1 MLENVPNIY
10 PETELIGI
18 NNDNSFDSKIN
29 EEFIKSDTFKSINN
43 DVKNFFTCS
52 SCSKIIEKNSV
63 CINCNAI
70 SCLDCSKTFLS
81 CKTCHT
87 YPYKGKE
94 NEDISYTSKKLF
106 DEEEDLVD
114 NLNYSVLSTSNIK
127 NQFKENKLRNIIK
140 DEETDYL
147 NISLDSRKFMLDN
160 ISDIS
165 FSEHNNKI
173 DNKYSIINLF
183 DIMEEQGKM
192 MKAEIKESKKI
203 DPKRYIEINEALKED
218 KNSNIFVSGLLA
230 KFLMNQGIEV
240 AIEKKQSKSVEY
252 SVMKWLATGLYKT
265 KIITI
270 HFDYGKE
277 INKKILKDKKLRNN
291 FIKSWIL
298 ILSEELNINPDNIYF
313 KKMFKGSGNVSF
325 AVPGCDEKKLKN
337 IQKGR
342 EGIKDIKYELLL
354 HGCIISPD
362 MFDTRYNNDDRGWA
376 KKGEKR
382 GGRRYDPP
390 YGWSGY
396 GLNVLNRYDNKN
408 NTWLGMS
415 NVEGEWWVAYHG
427 IGRANDSEKNKKAIK
442 SIVYDGFKRGNYQ
455 VHEKYDNCNTFSKEK
470 YSKVGIGIYLTDEIS
485 EAEYYSGKVEFKN
498 QKYKIAFM
506 CRVCPKEVRISSKYN
521 KYFVVDP
528 DEKCVRP
535 YRILFKECKE

>member
-1 MLENVPNIY
+1 MLENDSNIY
-10 PETELIGI
+10 PKNELIGI
-18 NNDNSFDSKIN
+18 NDDNSFDSKIN
-29 EEFIKSDTFKSINN
+29 EEYKKSDIFKSIIN
-43 DVKNFFTCS
+43 DVKNFFTCP

-63 CINCNAI
+63 CIKCNAI
-70 SCLDCSKTFLS
+70 SCYECSKSFSS
-81 CKTCHT
+81 CKTCNT

-106 DEEEDLVD
+106 NEEDDLVD
-114 NLNYSVLSTSNIK
+114 NLNFSVLSTSNVKI
-127 NQFKENKLRNIIK
+127 QFKENKLRNIIK

-147 NISLDSRKFMLDN
+147 NISSDSRKFMLDN

-173 DNKYSIINLF
+173 DNKYSITNLF
-183 DIMEEQGKM
+183 DTMEDQGKM

-203 DPKRYIEINEALKED
+203 DPKRFIEINEALKED
-218 KNSNIFVSGLLA
+218 KNSNVFVSGLIA

-240 AIEKKQSKSVEY
+240 AIEKKQSKSVKY

-277 INKKILKDKKLRNN
+277 INNKILKDKKLRKN
-291 FIKSWIL
+291 FITSWIL

-313 KKMFKGSGNVSF
+313 KKMFKGSGNLSLAVSDSF
-325 AVPGCDEKKLKN
+325 NEKDLKK

-342 EGIKDIKYELLL
+342 KGIKDIKYDLLL

-382 GGRRYDPP
+382 GGREYDPP

-396 GLNVLNRYDNKN
+396 GLNVLNRYDNQN

-427 IGRANDSEKNKKAIK
+427 IGRSNDPEKNKKVIK
-442 SIVYDGFKRGNYQ
+442 SIVNDGLKPGRNQF
-455 VHEKYDNCNTFSKEK
+455 HEKYDNCNKLSKEK
-470 YSKVGIGIYLTDEIS
+470 YSKIGTGIYLTDKIS
-485 EAEYYSGKVEFKN
+485 EAEKYSGEVEFQN
-498 QKYKIAFM
+498 HKYKIAFM
-506 CRVCPKEVRISSKYN
+506 CRVCPKEVRISSHYN
-521 KYFVVDP
+521 IYFVVDP
-528 DEKCVRP
+528 DEKCIRP
-535 YRILFKECKE
+535 YRILFKDCK